1 MDCKVSICCLTFNH
15 AAYLEKCLQ
24 GFLMQQCN
32 FTFEVLIHEDASTDE
47 TASILKK
54 YEAKY
59 PHIIKP
65 IYQTENQFKKGISPT
80 IRFNFPRCKGKYIAF
95 CEGDD
100 YWTDPY
106 KLQKQVDFLE
116 SHPDYSICWTHYK
129 EEKEN
134 SLVPLSYPDWR
145 LQIDPNQ
152 PISFDLNTIFTP
164 YCTYTLTALFRA
176 KCLDISFIEKLKYFK
191 DNTLYALCLTSGKG
205 ILLPETTAV
214 YRMHEG
220 GVYSSAS
227 EYVQRYFSYLNL
239 KEIVE
244 KIPGCNTSNLID
256 IRNGLLRLSFKTH
269 PSQKSKDYFM
279 LILEG
284 FKTLG
289 IRETLVLIKKKF
301 KGEPI

>member
-54 YEAKY
+54 YEAQY
-59 PHIIKP
+59 PNIIKP

-80 IRFNFPRCKGKYIAF
+80 IRFNFPRCKGEYIAF

-106 KLQKQVDFLE
+106 KLQKQVDFLD
-116 SHPDYSICWTHYK
+116 SHPEYSICWTHYM

-134 SLVPLSYPDWR
+134 TSAPLFYPDWR
-145 LQIDPNQ
+145 HQIDPNQ

-164 YCTYTLTALFRA
+164 YCTYTVTAIFRT
-176 KCLDISFIEKLKYFK
+176 KCLDFSLIEKLKYFK
-191 DNTLYALCLTSGKG
+191 DNTLYALCLSSGKG
-205 ILLPETTAV
+205 MLLPITTAV

-220 GVYSSAS
+220 GIYSQVSQFKQALS
-227 EYVQRYFSYLNL
+227 NYLNF
-239 KEIVE
+239 KEIINE
-244 KIPGCNTSNLID
+244 IPGCQNQNFSYKRNFFLMKAIELAPSLREKIVWNLLFD
-256 IRNGLLRLSFKTH
+256 VYHFFGWKSALKLGLN
-269 PSQKSKDYFM
+269 
-279 LILEG
+279 
-284 FKTLG
+284 
-289 IRETLVLIKKKF
+289 KF
-301 KGEPI
+301 LK